1 MVINSGNYIRQ
12 EHYKSLRHTNHRSVI
27 EMQFSFV
34 TLKNLQS
41 CTEATTDDQADG
53 EDLKKA
59 LVEYVI
65 AVHWYIN

>member
-1 MVINSGNYIRQ
+1 
-12 EHYKSLRHTNHRSVI
+12 
-27 EMQFSFV
+27 MQFSFV

-65 AVHWYIN
+65 AVHWYINWNNGSVL